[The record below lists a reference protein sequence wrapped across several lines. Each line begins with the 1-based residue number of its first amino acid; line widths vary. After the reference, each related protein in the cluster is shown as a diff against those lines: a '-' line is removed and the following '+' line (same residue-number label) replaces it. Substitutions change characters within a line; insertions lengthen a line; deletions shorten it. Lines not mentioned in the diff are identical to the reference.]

1 MYIKRKI
8 EDKILRYVEKPEII
22 AIVGPRQCGKTT
34 LLKELY
40 NIVGE
45 KAVFLTFEDKTVLDL
60 FDQGIEEFA
69 RLYVKPNSYL
79 FIDEFQYSKKGG
91 KLLKYIYDLNVG
103 KIKIFISGSSVAE
116 LTVRAI
122 KHLVGRI
129 FVFNLFT
136 FDFEEFLISKNKK
149 LAELYQKNKIDLAGL
164 GSPYGQDINKSEADK
179 LKSYYDEY
187 AVFGGYPRVVL
198 SSDSEEKKEVL
209 KNIFNTYFLREVK
222 DILGLID
229 DYKLAKMIKAL
240 ALQIGSLIEYAE
252 ICQTSEF
259 SYQTIKKYLNF
270 LEKTFICAFPKPF
283 FKNKRKEIVKN
294 PKVYFFDTGLRNF
307 IVNDFRGLDERGD
320 AGFLLENAVAMQIL
334 KRGSALNFWRTKQ
347 KQEIDF
353 IVDLENNKQIA
364 LEVKKT
370 AEFPK
375 TLHEFQTSYPEIS
388 LALLYFHGELN
399 KHTLPVY
406 LL

>member
-8 EDKILRYVEKPEII
+8 EDKILRYAEKPEII

-40 NIVGE
+40 KIVGE
-45 KAVFLTFEDKTVLDL
+45 KAVFLTFEDKNILDL
-60 FDQGIEEFA
+60 FDQGIEEFVK
-69 RLYVKPNSYL
+69 LYVKPNKYL

-91 KLLKYIYDLNVG
+91 KFLKYIYDLNVG

-136 FDFEEFLISKNKK
+136 FDFEEFLISKDKK
-149 LAELYQKNKIDLAGL
+149 LAELYQKNKIDLAGSE
-164 GSPYGQDINKSEADK
+164 GFYGRGFNKSEADK
-179 LKSYYDEY
+179 LKRYYDEY
-187 AVFGGYPRVVL
+187 SVFGGYPRVVL
-198 SSDSEEKKEVL
+198 SSDAEEKKEVL

-240 ALQIGSLIEYAE
+240 ALQIGSLIEYVE

-259 SYQTIKKYLNF
+259 TYQTIKKYLNF
-270 LEKTFICAFPKPF
+270 LEKTFICTFPKPF

-307 IVNDFRGLDERGD
+307 IVNDFRGLDERED
-320 AGFLLENAVAMQIL
+320 AGFLLENAAAMQIL
-334 KRGSALNFWRTKQ
+334 KRGLSLNFWRTKQ

-353 IVDLENNKQIA
+353 IVDLENNKKIA
-364 LEVKKT
+364 LEIKKT

-375 TLHEFQTSYPEIS
+375 TLYEFQASYPEIS
-388 LALLYFHGELN
+388 LAVLYYHGESN
-399 KHTLPVY
+399 KNTFPVY